1 MGYLTYKF
9 DPISQIEKNI
19 KKINPDVVFNCLHG
33 KFGEDGEIQKVLEKL
48 KIPYTHSGVKSSQ
61 NAMDKLKSKKIF
73 FKNNIKT
80 PNYKLVKKIYDLDQN
95 ISKFIFQRKETN
107 AGGLNHHVHFQ
118 KNF

>member
-1 MGYLTYKF
+1 MGGKSRERLISIQSGQACFNAIKKMGYLTYKF

-61 NAMDKLKSKKIF
+61 NAMDKLKSKKISF
-73 FKNNIKT
+73 YFR
-80 PNYKLVKKIYDLDQN
+80 L
-95 ISKFIFQRKETN
+95 ET
-107 AGGLNHHVHFQ
+107 
-118 KNF
+118 